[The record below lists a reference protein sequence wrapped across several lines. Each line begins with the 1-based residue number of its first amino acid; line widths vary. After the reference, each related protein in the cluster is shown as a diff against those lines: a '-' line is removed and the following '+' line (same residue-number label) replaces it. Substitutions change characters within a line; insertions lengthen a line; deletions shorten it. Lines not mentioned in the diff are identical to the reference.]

1 MKLILNCRHSY
12 RESTSVHVESIPG
25 HIKST
30 PVHIKITP
38 VHIKITPVHIKST
51 HVHIDLIIGAKRHVH
66 SSIHL
71 NQCLLVFQPFVVSAF
86 EKRLMKEIELREGR
100 YQPPVMPASDT
111 EAFEESV
118 PLMQCKPPR
127 FDQKLSDFQLMEG
140 SDATFVCK
148 VSGNPKPKVSVM
160 VCCILL
166 NWNTDLH
173 GVFFL
178 LLILLCFWMTFVN

>member
-1 MKLILNCRHSY
+1 
-12 RESTSVHVESIPG
+12 VP
-25 HIKST
+25 
-30 PVHIKITP
+30 P
-38 VHIKITPVHIKST
+38 
-51 HVHIDLIIGAKRHVH
+51 
-66 SSIHL
+66 SIHL
-71 NQCLLVFQPFVVSAF
+71 NQCLLVFQPFIVSAF

-148 VSGNPKPKVSVM
+148 VSGNPKPKVCVM
-160 VCCILL
+160 VCCISS
-166 NWNTDLH
+166 NRNTDLY
-173 GVFFL
+173 GGFFL
-178 LLILLCFWMTFVN
+178 LANFIVFLNDIL